1 MNGKNFNPGVCA
13 RGIVTPFIQAGDD
26 VVSIVYQCV
35 MEQSGGTFGHRP
47 IVCLTEAALA
57 MAQDNLV
64 PLEAIS
70 KDIEEKYKDAKTLV
84 IVDPIQSRNRI
95 LDAIKA
101 IASTPSLEKVI
112 IVFTYPSD
120 EVGNRFITN
129 LQLIDSGLDMM
140 NDILTEEE
148 FIGYFG
154 EPSHEFTGQN
164 YIERFKEACCGK
176 GEIIFCNNFAKLYE
190 YTGED
195 NYLVCSIHRK
205 DETRILLERSGAK
218 HIYDLGQIMSEPVEG
233 YSGYNAKYG
242 LYGSNL
248 MAGNRLKLMPNK
260 AEQFVYD
267 LQKKFMDEAG
277 VHIEAAVFGDGAFK
291 DPVGGIWELAD
302 PEVTLAVTEG
312 LEGQPEEV
320 KLKYILSANEGK
332 SKEEIQAIIDEELKK
347 RKESK
352 DISTASSL
360 GTTPRRKK
368 DLIGSLSDLVI
379 GSGNRRTPVV
389 LIENYLD

>member
-70 KDIEEKYKDAKTLV
+70 KDIEAKFKGAKTLV

-148 FIGYFG
+148 FIITSRDSRKHAAAKVKSFSATTLLSLMSILEKIIIWYAAFIVKMKQ
-154 EPSHEFTGQN
+154 ECFL
-164 YIERFKEACCGK
+164 KEVAQD
-176 GEIIFCNNFAKLYE
+176 A
-190 YTGED
+190 
-195 NYLVCSIHRK
+195 S
-205 DETRILLERSGAK
+205 
-218 HIYDLGQIMSEPVEG
+218 M
-233 YSGYNAKYG
+233 
-242 LYGSNL
+242 
-248 MAGNRLKLMPNK
+248 
-260 AEQFVYD
+260 
-267 LQKKFMDEAG
+267 
-277 VHIEAAVFGDGAFK
+277 
-291 DPVGGIWELAD
+291 
-302 PEVTLAVTEG
+302 TLAR
-312 LEGQPEEV
+312 L
-320 KLKYILSANEGK
+320 
-332 SKEEIQAIIDEELKK
+332 
-347 RKESK
+347 
-352 DISTASSL
+352 
-360 GTTPRRKK
+360 
-368 DLIGSLSDLVI
+368 
-379 GSGNRRTPVV
+379 
-389 LIENYLD
+389 